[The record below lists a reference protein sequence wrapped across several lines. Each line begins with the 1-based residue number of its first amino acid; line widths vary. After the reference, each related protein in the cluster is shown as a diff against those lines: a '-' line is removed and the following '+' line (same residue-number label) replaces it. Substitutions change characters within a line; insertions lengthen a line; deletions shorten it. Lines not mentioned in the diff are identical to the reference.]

1 MRKCL
6 HFIQKLTRV
15 QSNKGPQGYH
25 FWGNYKQYIR
35 LVMIPSAGTVAD
47 TETTFQ
53 KENLLVTDNLSLVY
67 GILSIIKEPLIQI
80 CYQILNV
87 FKSFLKNFLW
97 ELEEVTWALKMAQ
110 KGVVV
115 DGYSAD
121 LRLNGDV

>member
-1 MRKCL
+1 MG
-6 HFIQKLTRV
+6 KLQTIHKIGRNKFV
-15 QSNKGPQGYH
+15 SVSLPFTFMSNTETEHK
-25 FWGNYKQYIR
+25 

-47 TETTFQ
+47 TGTTFQ

-67 GILSIIKEPLIQI
+67 GILSIIKEPLNQI